1 MLDDRGELIIRKG
14 TSISDYAA
22 VYSHRHS
29 TNDSHDIENVTTEI
43 GPGTRLTYHSSVMA
57 GVKIGE
63 DAMLGA
69 MGVATHDVPP
79 HSIWG
84 GVPAREI
91 KATKPGIEVAQGED
105 SKRT

>member
-1 MLDDRGELIIRKG
+1 
-14 TSISDYAA
+14 
-22 VYSHRHS
+22 
-29 TNDSHDIENVTTEI
+29 
-43 GPGTRLTYHSSVMA
+43 
-57 GVKIGE
+57 
-63 DAMLGA
+63 MLGA

-91 KATKPGIEVAQGED
+91 KATKPGLEVGRSED

>member
-1 MLDDRGELIIRKG
+1 
-14 TSISDYAA
+14 
-22 VYSHRHS
+22 
-29 TNDSHDIENVTTEI
+29 
-43 GPGTRLTYHSSVMA
+43 MA

-79 HSIWG
+79 HAIWG

-91 KATKPGIEVAQGED
+91 KRKE
-105 SKRT
+105 